1 MSALVTMNFVEK
13 YIVVLNLSLKM
24 LEIELDTASGMPS
37 LKLSK
42 KDLYFKVTFK
52 LLLLLQS

>member
-1 MSALVTMNFVEK
+1 MSTLVTINFVEK

-24 LEIELDTASGMPS
+24 LEIELDRASGMPS

-52 LLLLLQS
+52 ILLLLQS

>member
-1 MSALVTMNFVEK
+1 MLTLVTMDFVEE
-13 YIVVLNLSLKM
+13 YIVVLNLPLKM
-24 LEIELDTASGMPS
+24 LEIELDRASGMPS

-52 LLLLLQS
+52 LLVVLQS

>member
-1 MSALVTMNFVEK
+1 MDFVEE
-13 YIVVLNLSLKM
+13 YIVVLNLHLKM
-24 LEIELDTASGMPS
+24 LEIELDRASGMPS

-52 LLLLLQS
+52 LLVVLQS

>member
-24 LEIELDTASGMPS
+24 LEIELDRASGMPS